1 MAEAGVVGVKVELG
15 TVGSEEQELATL
27 GLALDV
33 EAEEGLP
40 DLGDEEEGADQS
52 GVQGPAGGDWRH
64 QASWPTSELFRTSSH

>member
-52 GVQGPAGGDWRH
+52 GVQGPAGGD
-64 QASWPTSELFRTSSH
+64 